1 MIIPNTFISDIIY
14 LEGNNT
20 YNPKSNI
27 ENALYNLCLKDN
39 TILFFDLNKNTI
51 VNTLIDNNHLSISRF
66 FNTKGYNFIF
76 YPKEQ
81 IEPLNHKLIQYYIP
95 HLNNFI
101 PTKFIESI
109 VTFQDDYYKDILD
122 SINYQ
127 GQIQT
132 GFLIVIER
140 KIYVV
145 SINNLGDLIKIL
157 DFLKHNIIPVS
168 KDTINTSFI
177 DDEQV
182 FYSPRSF
189 TQDEFLNALASNLDS
204 ETKKIIES
212 FEKDLELMQKSGQL
226 LYALPILK
234 KIIADQYG
242 KLEFSQANSD
252 IAISDDYKITFTKYN
267 HLELPLSHLTKVIYI
282 LFCKHPE
289 GIHIKELNNY
299 RDELIS
305 LYNRISNQLDYD
317 KIIKSIDDLIDPDNN
332 SIYTHLSRIKSTL
345 HQIMDAKY
353 AEQYIIT
360 GNAHGSDFK
369 YINAI
374 RVL

>member
-1 MIIPNTFISDIIY
+1 MIIPNIFISDLIY
-14 LEGNNT
+14 LKGNTT
-20 YNPKSNI
+20 YGQKLNI

-39 TILFFDLNKNTI
+39 TVLFFDLKKNTK

-76 YPKEQ
+76 FPKEQ
-81 IEPLNHKLIQYYIP
+81 IKPLNHKFIQYYIP
-95 HLNNFI
+95 HLNNLL
-101 PTKFIESI
+101 PTKPTESI
-109 VTFQDDYYKDILD
+109 ITFQDEYYKDILT

-127 GQIQT
+127 GLIQT
-132 GFLIVIER
+132 GFLIIIER

-145 SINNLGDLIKIL
+145 SINSLEDLIKIL
-157 DFLKHNIIPVS
+157 DFLQYNIPPVS

-177 DDEQV
+177 DDDV

-204 ETKKIIES
+204 DTKKIIES
-212 FEKDLELMQKSGQL
+212 FEKELELMQKSGQL

-234 KIIADQYG
+234 KLIADQYEH
-242 KLEFSQANSD
+242 LEFSLANSD
-252 IAISDDYKITFTKYN
+252 ISISEEYKITFTKYN
-267 HLELPLSHLTKVIYI
+267 NLELPLSHLTKVIYI
-282 LFCKHPE
+282 LFCKYPE
-289 GIHIKELNNY
+289 GINIKELSKY

-305 LYNRISNQLDYD
+305 LYTRISNQLDYD
-317 KIIKSIDDLIDPDNN
+317 KIIKSIDDLIDPDSN

-360 GNAHGSDFK
+360 GDAHGSDFK

-374 RVL
+374 RMYF